1 METKAVVAI
10 SVLATLVIVLS
21 GLIGGLVYFE
31 GFSLN
36 DLSSSTDGNSQLNN
50 SENVSEI
57 DSQSEATDRSQE
69 IQKDLENVSES
80 LNKLENELK

>member
-21 GLIGGLVYFE
+21 GLIGVLVYFE

-57 DSQSEATDRSQE
+57 NSQSEASNRSQE
-69 IQKDLENVSES
+69 IQEDLENISES
-80 LNKLENELK
+80 LDRLENELE